1 MEVNLTTAAVLIAVL
16 ISCSIAAMLVVRRS
30 VSFASLRNHHDV
42 TDPILAV
49 VGTLFAILLGFVLAN
64 SMQRFEEARTNVQE
78 EAGAIGDVY
87 RLAEGFPKD
96 GLKIQQNCL
105 LYTTSVIEA
114 EWPSMRAGHM
124 DPKAWKTFESLWQE
138 CVKIEPTTQGQ
149 NNVHAALLQS
159 MSKAAE
165 CRRARMAQL
174 TYGLPISLW
183 IVVLIGA
190 VATISLSYFFAVEN
204 LKLQIIMTSLVT
216 LVIGLNVYML
226 AGFDA
231 PYSGDIHIT
240 SAPFKTLREIFKLE
254 PQEQNTR

>member
-1 MEVNLTTAAVLIAVL
+1 MEVNLTTAAVVIAVL
-16 ISCSIAAMLVVRRS
+16 ISCSIGAMLVVRRS

-64 SMQRFEEARTNVQE
+64 SMQRFEEARSNVQE

-87 RLAEGFPKD
+87 RLAQGLPKD
-96 GLKIQQNCL
+96 GLKIQQSCL
-105 LYTTSVIEA
+105 LYTDSVIDE
-114 EWPSMRAGHM
+114 EWPAMKAGHM
-124 DPKAWKTFESLWQE
+124 DPKAWQTFEFLWNE
-138 CVKIEPTTQGQ
+138 CVEMEPTTQGQ
-149 NNVHAALLQS
+149 TNIHAPILQS

-183 IVVLIGA
+183 IVVLVGA
-190 VATISLSYFFAVEN
+190 AATISLSYFFAVEN
-204 LKLQIIMTSLVT
+204 LKLQIVMTSIVT

-231 PYSGDIHIT
+231 PYSGDIHVT

-254 PQEQNTR
+254 QQVQKAR